1 MSFIKDKA
9 KTKGGTMSNTRIAKE
24 VYLNST
30 VFKSVANRKTFK
42 ADTTINDCAKLI
54 DETLER
60 VSKYDFVTNDD
71 KREIVNWVLGFY
83 SEDFE
88 NWFTNQK
95 LEIYKYTDKKL
106 QENKLGIAPSFI

>member
-1 MSFIKDKA
+1 MKIKLEIEINKD
-9 KTKGGTMSNTRIAKE
+9 
-24 VYLNST
+24 LST
-30 VFKSVANRKTFK
+30 FYKNKDKTFK

-95 LEIYKYTDKKL
+95 LEIYRYTDKKL

>member
-1 MSFIKDKA
+1 MK
-9 KTKGGTMSNTRIAKE
+9 NTRIAKE

-30 VFKSVANRKTFK
+30 VFKSVGNRKTFK
-42 ADTTINDCAKLI
+42 ADTTINDCAQLI

-60 VSKYDFVTNDD
+60 VSKYDFVTTDD
-71 KREIVNWVLGFY
+71 KKEIVNWVLGFY
-83 SEDFE
+83 AEDLE

-106 QENKLGIAPSFI
+106 QENRLGIAPSFI